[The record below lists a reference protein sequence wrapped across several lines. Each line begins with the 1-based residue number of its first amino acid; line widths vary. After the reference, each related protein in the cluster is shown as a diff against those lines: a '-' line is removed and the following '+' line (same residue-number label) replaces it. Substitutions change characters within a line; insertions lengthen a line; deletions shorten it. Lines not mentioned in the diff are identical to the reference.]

1 MGDCANG
8 RGRAWRV
15 CTLLGVLAAAC
26 ALAGPAFSAGDA
38 GESVL
43 IPSLSGLGPN
53 ETRGTVPI
61 TQIRGAAP
69 YVVLSNR
76 LSARGG
82 LVRGDLIQATAEL
95 QLTTTCALKE
105 ERCVGSRYGYSP
117 RMQAQVVLAS
127 SPTATGG
134 SAADPISSIESKTC
148 NQQRPNR
155 NHHCVLVFR
164 DAEKTV
170 KNVGSLPCRPDGC
183 FVNVV
188 ASVYHPNARA
198 GNVVVVGADRPDGSI
213 DGDKG
218 RVDAMIERG
227 DVPPPRV
234 QVGGMKMRDS
244 VPIDP
249 AGNAGRRVVRSI
261 RIDGLRKGDI
271 LRMGARQTMDISSN
285 PYNTF
290 IGTRLIV
297 AASPTETRTN
307 GFVANVISNGGEVTE
322 QNGYN
327 CTRGQSVYDNPC
339 TSEKAATASV
349 KRKMP
354 QRNGQPKPVFVNIVM
369 AGLPKLA
376 SAEPNDRM
384 KVLGGEIRVERYR
397 VSR

>member
-1 MGDCANG
+1 
-8 RGRAWRV
+8 
-15 CTLLGVLAAAC
+15 
-26 ALAGPAFSAGDA
+26 
-38 GESVL
+38 
-43 IPSLSGLGPN
+43 
-53 ETRGTVPI
+53 
-61 TQIRGAAP
+61 
-69 YVVLSNR
+69 
-76 LSARGG
+76 
-82 LVRGDLIQATAEL
+82 
-95 QLTTTCALKE
+95 
-105 ERCVGSRYGYSP
+105 
-117 RMQAQVVLAS
+117 
-127 SPTATGG
+127 
-134 SAADPISSIESKTC
+134 
-148 NQQRPNR
+148 
-155 NHHCVLVFR
+155 
-164 DAEKTV
+164 
-170 KNVGSLPCRPDGC
+170 
-183 FVNVV
+183 VV

-227 DVPPPRV
+227 YVPRPRV